1 MAAKR
6 ETKFDLGG
14 WWKLHW
20 RGGFLNRGLTD
31 ASEGAEKGLKAEKM
45 AQAQP
50 EARNVYRHHRCWIA
64 TQAPRNLSVGL

>member
-1 MAAKR
+1 M
-6 ETKFDLGG
+6 
-14 WWKLHW
+14 
-20 RGGFLNRGLTD
+20 NRGLTD